1 MSLTNS
7 YTVREQVADL
17 LRAVAAPV
25 FAATRSHAN
34 AGDTVIVHVS
44 AVAQRRLVKAN
55 IREALTNVVDGR
67 VRIVF
72 HTAASL
78 LAPRSLE
85 RLVKRISGD
94 EIVYDPTGSIS
105 RAKSL
110 VSAARA
116 TRKALG
122 GKASGLFYAPRLRT
136 LFVALDAKRVGN
148 GEKVKV
154 GELADVERQIL
165 SALKASFADQIAD
178 CPAIRVGFGVPAIEL
193 VPVDQR
199 SVSGVGTRVAQ
210 AVRRYWKPIAIAA
223 MFGLGAGTATAKD
236 PAVSQTNLKVTGT
249 GGQQDGDGAWFVNG
263 MLTAPLGNSWGVQ
276 IEGGAGGVDDDNF
289 YGVGGHIFTRDPD
302 SYLLGLFAAYASEDK
317 FDLDAT
323 RLGAEAEIYLNQVS
337 ILAQA
342 GYQFSDNISDTAF
355 GEIELRWYLTDN
367 FAIGGGA
374 HFTENSTVGTA
385 GIEWQP
391 GFSALPGLAFR
402 VDGAWGENEFDSV
415 MGGITYYFGANANLK
430 DRHRRQDPDSALF
443 GIFQSVQQE
452 QQRLEKLYGLPPGP
466 P

>member
-1 MSLTNS
+1 MSLTSS
-7 YTVREQVADL
+7 YTVREQVADR

-25 FAATRSHAN
+25 FAATWSQE
-34 AGDTVIVHVS
+34 TLIVHVS
-44 AVAQRRLVKAN
+44 AVPQRRFVKAN
-55 IREALTNVVDGR
+55 IREALTSVVEGR

-94 EIVYDPTGSIS
+94 EIAYDPTGSIS

-116 TRKALG
+116 TRTALD
-122 GKASGLFYAPRLRT
+122 GKARGIFYAPRLRT
-136 LFVALDAKRVGN
+136 LFVALDARRVGN
-148 GEKVKV
+148 GEKVKL
-154 GELADVERQIL
+154 GELGEIERQIL
-165 SALKASFADQIAD
+165 TALKASFADQIAD

-199 SVSGVGTRVAQ
+199 SVTGFGARLVQ
-210 AVRRYWKPIAIAA
+210 AVRQYWKPLAIAA
-223 MFGLGAGTATAKD
+223 VFGLGAGTAAAKD

-249 GGQQDGDGAWFVNG
+249 GGQTESESTWFVNG
-263 MLTAPLGNSWGVQ
+263 MLTAPLGHSWGIQV
-276 IEGGAGGVDDDNF
+276 EGGAGGIDDDTI
-289 YGVGGHIFTRDPD
+289 YGIGGHIFTRDPD
-302 SYLLGLFAAYASEDK
+302 SYLLGIFAAYSAEDK
-317 FDLDAT
+317 WDLDAT

-342 GYQFSDNISDTAF
+342 GYQFSDSTQETAF
-355 GEIELRWYLTDN
+355 GDIELRWYLTDN
-367 FAIGGGA
+367 FALSGGA
-374 HFTENSTVGTA
+374 SFTENSTIGTA

-402 VDGAWGENEFDSV
+402 VDGAWGEDEFDSV
-415 MGGITYYFGANANLK
+415 MGGITYYFGANAHLK

-443 GIFQSVQQE
+443 GLFQSVQQE
-452 QQRLEKLYGLPPGP
+452 QKRLDALYGGGGP
-466 P
+466 Q

>member
-1 MSLTNS
+1 MSLTNW
-7 YTVREQVADL
+7 YTVREQVTDR

-25 FAATRSHAN
+25 FAATRSHGN
-34 AGDTVIVHVS
+34 TGDTVIVHVS
-44 AVAQRRLVKAN
+44 AVPQRRIVKSS
-55 IREALTNVVDGR
+55 IREALTSVGIDR

-94 EIVYDPTGSIS
+94 EIVYDPTGSIG

-116 TRKALG
+116 TRSALG

-148 GEKVKV
+148 GEKVKL
-154 GELADVERQIL
+154 GELADIEHQIL

-199 SVSGVGTRVAQ
+199 SVSGFSARVVQ
-210 AVRRYWKPIAIAA
+210 AVRRYWKPVAIAA
-223 MFGLGAGTATAKD
+223 MFGLGANTANAAD

-249 GGQQDGDGAWFVNG
+249 GGQQESESAWFVNG
-263 MLTAPLGNSWGVQ
+263 MLTAPLGHSWGIQ
-276 IEGGAGGVDDDNF
+276 IEGGAGGVDDNAV

-302 SYLLGLFAAYASEDK
+302 SYLLGLFAAYTAENE

-337 ILAQA
+337 IMAQA
-342 GYQFSDNISDTAF
+342 GYQFSDTIGDTAF

-367 FAIGGGA
+367 LAVSGGA
-374 HFTENSTVGTA
+374 NFTENSTIGTA
-385 GIEWQP
+385 GLEWQP

-415 MGGITYYFGANANLK
+415 MGGITYYFGANAHLK

-443 GIFQSVQQE
+443 GLFQSVQQE
-452 QQRLEKLYGLPPGP
+452 QSRLDALYGGGAPH
-466 P
+466 

>member
-1 MSLTNS
+1 M
-7 YTVREQVADL
+7 
-17 LRAVAAPV
+17 
-25 FAATRSHAN
+25 
-34 AGDTVIVHVS
+34 
-44 AVAQRRLVKAN
+44 
-55 IREALTNVVDGR
+55 TNVVEGR
-67 VRIVF
+67 VRIIF

-105 RAKSL
+105 RAKAL

-116 TRKALG
+116 TRTALG
-122 GKASGLFYAPRLRT
+122 VKAGGLFYAPRLRT
-136 LFVALDAKRVGN
+136 LFVALDAKRIGD
-148 GEKVKV
+148 GQKVKI
-154 GELADVERQIL
+154 GELADIERQIL
-165 SALKASFADQIAD
+165 NALKASFAEQIAD
-178 CPAIRVGFGVPAIEL
+178 CPSVRVGFGVPAIEL
-193 VPVDQR
+193 VAVDQR
-199 SVSGVGTRVAQ
+199 SVVGFGGRVVQ
-210 AVRRYWKPIAIAA
+210 AVRRYWKPVAIAA

-249 GGQQDGDGAWFVNG
+249 GGQTESESSWFVNG

-276 IEGGAGGVDDDNF
+276 VEGGAGGIDDDTF

-323 RLGAEAEIYLNQVS
+323 RIGAEAEIYLNQVS

-342 GYQFSDNISDTAF
+342 GYQFSDTLDDTAF
-355 GEIELRWYLTDN
+355 GDIELRWYLTDN
-367 FAIGGGA
+367 FAISGGA
-374 HFTENSTVGTA
+374 NFTENSTVGTA

-402 VDGAWGENEFDSV
+402 VDGAWGEDEFDSV
-415 MGGITYYFGANANLK
+415 MGGITYYFGANAHLK

-452 QQRLEKLYGLPPGP
+452 QARLEALYGGGGP
-466 P
+466 Q

>member
-7 YTVREQVADL
+7 YTVREQVADR

-25 FAATRSHAN
+25 FAATCSQEAL
-34 AGDTVIVHVS
+34 TVHVS
-44 AVAQRRLVKAN
+44 AVAQRRFVKAS
-55 IREALTNVVDGR
+55 IREALTNVVEGR
-67 VRIVF
+67 VRIIF

-85 RLVKRISGD
+85 RLVKRIAGD

-116 TRKALG
+116 TRTALG
-122 GKASGLFYAPRLRT
+122 VKAGGIFYSPRMRT
-136 LFVALDAKRVGN
+136 LFVALDAKRVGD
-148 GEKVKV
+148 GEKVKL
-154 GELADVERQIL
+154 GELADIERQIL
-165 SALKASFADQIAD
+165 GALKVSFAEHIAD
-178 CPAIRVGFGVPAIEL
+178 CPAVRVGFGVPAIEL

-199 SVSGVGTRVAQ
+199 SVTGFAARILKAARQ
-210 AVRRYWKPIAIAA
+210 YWKPVAIAA
-223 MFGLGAGTATAKD
+223 MFGLGAGTAAAKD

-249 GGQQDGDGAWFVNG
+249 GGQTESESAWFVNG
-263 MLTAPLGNSWGVQ
+263 SLTAPLGHSWGIQV
-276 IEGGAGGVDDDNF
+276 EGGAGGIDDDTM

-302 SYLLGLFAAYASEDK
+302 SYLLGLFAAYAAEDK
-317 FDLDAT
+317 WDLDAT
-323 RLGAEAEIYLNQVS
+323 RVGAEAEIYLNQVS

-342 GYQFSDNISDTAF
+342 GYQFSDTLDETAF
-355 GEIELRWYLTDN
+355 GEIELRWYLTEN
-367 FAIGGGA
+367 FALSGGA
-374 HFTENSTVGTA
+374 SFTENSTIGTA
-385 GIEWQP
+385 GLEWQP

-415 MGGITYYFGANANLK
+415 MGGITYYFGANASLK

-443 GIFQSVQQE
+443 GLFQSVQQE
-452 QQRLEKLYGLPPGP
+452 QARLDALYGGGVPN
-466 P
+466 